1 MKPRTLVASLVIA
14 AVLTAAFPAAAMA
27 RPKPGTPSSSPWHA
41 ITVPSSVRM
50 PAALSDVSASGMR
63 NAWAVGAEHETS
75 LNVGV
80 PLILHWNGSRW
91 SKATVKGLTGPG
103 DLFSVTAPSRRDAW
117 VLGTDAAGTVL
128 LHWNGANWRRIP
140 FPGEAVDQVTSV
152 AAAASGQAW
161 LAGSQPTGTGGFA
174 VLVERW
180 NGSTWHKVATG
191 IRGEYILNSIHVS
204 RAGDVWTAGSASA
217 GSIVARWN
225 TRSWTAKSVPSLTN
239 TNDVL
244 GVSGKDIW
252 VVGGIING
260 QAGIYAAYIAHWNGV
275 AWTVLNMP
283 AGVESQDHSIS
294 PNADGRPQWVGAET
308 GLNPSST
315 LYAHFNGTT
324 WSAVHGATT
333 LSGFFDA
340 SEVTAHIPG
349 TNATWAVGQAVTDG
363 PGGIAPGK
371 PIIEVN
377 SATTRP

>member
-1 MKPRTLVASLVIA
+1 
-14 AVLTAAFPAAAMA
+14 
-27 RPKPGTPSSSPWHA
+27 
-41 ITVPSSVRM
+41 M

-63 NAWAVGAEHETS
+63 SAWAVGAEHETS

-80 PLILHWNGSRW
+80 PLILHWNGVHWFKVR
-91 SKATVKGLTGPG
+91 VKGLAGPG
-103 DLFSVTAPSRRDAW
+103 DLFSVSAPSRRDVW

-128 LHWNGANWRRIP
+128 LHWNGAHWRRIP
-140 FPGEAVDQVTSV
+140 FPGEAVDQVNAV
-152 AAAASGQAW
+152 AATANGRAW
-161 LAGSQPTGTGGFA
+161 LAGSQPTRAGGSA

-180 NGSTWHKVATG
+180 DGSAWHKVATG
-191 IRGEYILNSIHVS
+191 IRGDYILNSIHVS
-204 RAGDVWTAGSASA
+204 GAGDVWTAGSGTA
-217 GSIVARWN
+217 GSIVAHRN
-225 TRSWTAKSVPSLTN
+225 KRSWTAKTVPSLTN

-244 GVSGKDIW
+244 GVSANDIW

-260 QAGIYAAYIAHWNGV
+260 QAGIYAAYIAHWNGA

-283 AGVESQDHSIS
+283 AGVLSQDHSIS
-294 PNADGRPQWVGAET
+294 PNSAGQPQWVGAEA
-308 GLNPSST
+308 GPNPSST
-315 LYAHFNGTT
+315 LYAHFSGRT
-324 WSAVHGATT
+324 WSAVDGATT

-371 PIIEVN
+371 PIIELN